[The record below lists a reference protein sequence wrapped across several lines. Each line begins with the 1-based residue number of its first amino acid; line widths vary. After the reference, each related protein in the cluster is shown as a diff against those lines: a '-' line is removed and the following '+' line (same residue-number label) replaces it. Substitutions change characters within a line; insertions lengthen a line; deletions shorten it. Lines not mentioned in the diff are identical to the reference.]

1 MTLRR
6 LILDKLRTQ
15 HAGRA
20 RAITRHDLRDY
31 LLQVGHDIGDR
42 DLRELYSEL
51 PCVSGQEGIWWPD
64 TASEVEEFCDGLRK
78 RVKSEMVRAA
88 MVRRA
93 HGHLF
98 ETRQMELPI

>member
-1 MTLRR
+1 MTIRHL
-6 LILDKLRTQ
+6 LLDKLRTQ
-15 HAGRA
+15 HIGRA
-20 RAITRHDLRDY
+20 RAITRHALRDY
-31 LLQVGHDIGDR
+31 LLQVGYDISDR
-42 DLRELYSEL
+42 DLRELYADL

-88 MVRRA
+88 RVRRA

-98 ETRQMELPI
+98 EQRQMNLPI